1 MDVLKHIL
9 TRYNITE
16 EQKGPHYI
24 SAGRY
29 KCLPNLFNEL
39 GFKTGAEVG
48 VHRAQW
54 SAKILRRV
62 PGLKLFLIDLWEAY
76 PGYKDFEKTTIVQ
89 SYKDAQDNTKGRDV
103 IFMKEWSHIAADQF
117 EDESLD
123 FVYLDANHAYEFVVR
138 DLAKWAP
145 KVRKGGIVCGHDYDD
160 YTGRK
165 RQYDMNVIN
174 AVNGWCDSYGIKHLF
189 ILTNNPNNSWMYVK

>member
-1 MDVLKHIL
+1 MDTLKHIL
-9 TRYNITE
+9 TRYDITE
-16 EQKGPHYI
+16 DQAGPHYI

-29 KCLPNLFNEL
+29 KCLPNLLNEL
-39 GFKTGAEVG
+39 GFKIGAEVG
-48 VHRAQW
+48 VHKGQY
-54 SAKILRRV
+54 SQKVLRRI

-76 PGYKDFEKTTIVQ
+76 PGYKDFEKTTIIK
-89 SYKDAQDNTKGRDV
+89 SYAEAQERTKGHDV
-103 IFMKEWSHIAADQF
+103 VFIKEWSHVAADQF

-145 KVRKGGIVCGHDYDD
+145 KVRKGGIVSGHDYDD
-160 YTGRK
+160 YSK
-165 RQYDMNVIN
+165 RSRRYDMNVIN
-174 AVNGWCDSYGIKHLF
+174 AVNGWCASYGIKHLF